1 MQLCLPSAVHSQLQF
16 ALKTASVMQ
25 ANHRQEPSQ
34 MQILKDF
41 SRINF
46 PVRSLK
52 PN

>member
-1 MQLCLPSAVHSQLQF
+1 MRIECEHAKDAMQLCLPSAVHSQLQF

-41 SRINF
+41 S
-46 PVRSLK
+46 
-52 PN
+52 